1 MTERETVSG
10 KGWLTRDRIAEVARF
25 CAVGLATFG
34 LDEGCLILLRS
45 HLPLGLDTALAYTV
59 ASLLN
64 FVLSR
69 QWVFEQASNGASPRT
84 ALVRYVV
91 VIVVGLLVTAAA
103 VPALADLGLD
113 YRIGKLLV
121 SVVVGI
127 ANYFIFPWWVF
138 RPGSAGKVESVV
150 DVEHV
155 PDIADV
161 AQTGMAEK
169 TGKAEKTGSAT

>member
-84 ALVRYVV
+84 ALIRYVV

-138 RPGSAGKVESVV
+138 RPGSAGSAGKIEKVESV
-150 DVEHV
+150 
-155 PDIADV
+155 ADV